1 MAYNPQKFSGTATRD
16 TDDAARSAA
25 LQQAQD
31 AAYTTLGG
39 NISFGF
45 TEYVVRIIGD
55 VAPYQ
60 YQATA
65 TVSASVN
72 ETTSTPV
79 TAEEQNNIATA
90 NAPTDAATSTNS
102 TTPVLASGTT
112 APTSTPVTGAD
123 ATYSA
128 TPIRDEGT
136 IVVTASPDQMQ
147 QPIGN
152 PLHEYDSYTYGLSLH
167 LLNIGDFNNLVD
179 NPSQQYTPV
188 TGTPYGPVGTVLVA
202 SAGRYQN
209 FGRNPAFVED
219 FYFDNFKMSSY
230 INTTSRN
237 KNSNLIECSFTL
249 IEPSGF
255 TFINRLISAADM
267 INGTV
272 GNYIKMPY
280 LLQVDFFGHKDGII
294 SPAPIPGMSK
304 MIPISLIEMKSK
316 VTSRGTEYAIR
327 AVPFN
332 HQAFN
337 QTNAVSPA
345 DFLIN
350 AKTVSDV
357 FGSGTTDIAIANKI
371 KEQQDQQRQESDLS
385 KRLAEATSDNVREN
399 LTAQLNSLRSAVQ
412 SSGTIQVTGYT
423 DGVNSWWEDL
433 RKSGKVVS
441 VNRVNVVFDPIIG
454 SSPLFPANGP
464 ITVQQVASDSGQTNQ
479 KTTVQ
484 AQSGI
489 AKGSIDFR
497 AGVMAVPAGTSVE
510 TLIDWAVRN
519 SDYITSQVDNKKEG
533 QPLNWYRIIP
543 KIKITNYEPSTNLY
557 TIDITYY
564 VKTWKTNSKNPAG
577 PLGRV
582 PGWVK
587 EYQYLYTGQNKDIL
601 DLQIDFNMMYY
612 VQATANGNKNKYSQT
627 AKAVGDPNLARAND
641 GNPNS
646 VPEAQAAP
654 VVTQYGKLQ
663 QVPLVYVSNNVKSQ
677 GRAGA
682 RQDLAAAAG
691 DVKESLQNDA
701 RGDMINIKM
710 RIIGDPHFIKQ
721 DDIFYNQNALTTV
734 GQLTPN
740 GSLYTDS
747 GELYVYLLFR
757 FPVDYNEE
765 TGLAI
770 PANSQFN
777 RSEYSGVYKIIKV
790 DSEFS
795 KGKFEQVLELVRLP
809 IPDELLGQNNNAQ
822 QRLDSLNLLALG
834 QANPFQAVRFA
845 GPNILKAALNQV
857 DVANSAAAAMQSG
870 SNQLQTILAQ
880 AGKQI
885 VNSAVKAVTQK
896 VEAEVKTALKPA
908 ETAVKKYADDVG
920 TSLKNWWNG
929 TTPEANAKFEEDWSA
944 ATRGFENADAA
955 FESDW
960 ANATKGLTSA
970 EDDWNSLIT
979 DMETVPYDTEI
990 NFGGFDDIPDLGITV
1005 DPVAYADS
1013 LGDFAG

>member
-1 MAYNPQKFSGTATRD
+1 MANEVTGTNAG
-16 TDDAARSAA
+16 S
-25 LQQAQD
+25 
-31 AAYTTLGG
+31 
-39 NISFGF
+39 
-45 TEYVVRIIGD
+45 
-55 VAPYQ
+55 
-60 YQATA
+60 
-65 TVSASVN
+65 
-72 ETTSTPV
+72 V
-79 TAEEQNNIATA
+79 TAAEQNNIASASVPVYTA
-90 NAPTDAATSTNS
+90 ASVNS
-102 TTPVLASGTT
+102 TTPVLVGAT
-112 APTSTPVTGAD
+112 APTSKLTTGAD
-123 ATYSA
+123 STYTA
-128 TPIRDEGT
+128 TPIADLGT
-136 IVVTASPDQMQ
+136 ITVTASPDQKQ

-179 NPSQQYTPV
+179 NPEMQYNPVTYTP
-188 TGTPYGPVGTVLVA
+188 GGAVGTVLVA

-237 KNSNLIECSFTL
+237 KNSNLIECSFTI

-255 TFINRLISAADM
+255 TFINRLIAAADM
-267 INGTV
+267 INGSV

-280 LLQVDFFGHKDGII
+280 LLQIDFFGHKDGNI

-304 MIPISLIEMKSK
+304 MIPISLVEMKSR
-316 VTSRGTEYAIR
+316 VTSKGTEYAIR

-371 KEQQDQQRQESDLS
+371 KEQQDLQRQESDLS
-385 KRLAEATSDNVREN
+385 KRLAEATSDTVRES
-399 LTAQLNSLRSAVQ
+399 LSAQLNSLRSVAQ
-412 SSGTIQVTGYT
+412 TGSSIQVTGYT

-433 RKSGKVVS
+433 RKANKVVS

-454 SSPLFPANGP
+454 SSPIFPSGGP
-464 ITVQQVASDSGQTNQ
+464 VTVQQVAGDSGQTNQ
-479 KTTVQ
+479 KTAIQ
-484 AQSGI
+484 AQGGI
-489 AKGSIDFR
+489 SKGKIDFN

-519 SDYITSQVDNKKEG
+519 SDYVTSQIDQKNPG
-533 QPLNWYRIIP
+533 QPLNWYKIVP
-543 KIKITNYEPSTNLY
+543 KIKITNYEQSTNLY

-601 DLQIDFNMMYY
+601 DMQIDFNMMYY
-612 VQATANGNKNKYSQT
+612 VQATANGNKNKYNDT
-627 AKAVGDPNLARAND
+627 AKAVADPNLAKAND

-654 VVTQYGKLQ
+654 VVVQYGKLQ
-663 QVPLVYVSNNVKSQ
+663 PVPVVYSSNNVKSQ
-677 GRAGA
+677 GRAGV
-682 RQDLAAAAG
+682 RQDLAVAAG

-701 RGDMINIKM
+701 RGDMINVKLKIV
-710 RIIGDPHFIKQ
+710 GDPHFIKQ
-721 DDIFYNQNALTTV
+721 DDIFYNQNAFGAV

-777 RSEYSGVYKIIKV
+777 RSEWSGVYKIIKV
-790 DSEFS
+790 DSEFN
-795 KGKFEQVLELVRLP
+795 KGKFEQVLDLVRLP
-809 IPDELLGQNNNAQ
+809 IPDELLGQNNNVQ
-822 QRLDSLNLLALG
+822 QRLDTLNLLALG
-834 QANPFQAVRFA
+834 QANPFQAVRFT

-857 DVANSAAAAMQSG
+857 SAANSATAALQAG

-880 AGKQI
+880 AGKQV
-885 VNSAVKAVTQK
+885 VNSVVSAVSKKAQEFAQPYLDTAK
-896 VEAEVKTALKPA
+896 RGINDILGTTNPKYVEGSDQFVGPVRGNGGGMDYKGAADQTDA
-908 ETAVKKYADDVG
+908 ETAR
-920 TSLKNWWNG
+920 LLNR
-929 TTPEANAKFEEDWSA
+929 NAEFA
-944 ATRGFENADAA
+944 ADA
-955 FESDW
+955 E
-960 ANATKGLTSA
+960 
-970 EDDWNSLIT
+970 WNSLIT
-979 DMETVPYDTEI
+979 DMRNEAELNFNSEI
-990 NFGGFDDIPDLGITV
+990 NMSGFEDIPDLGITV
-1005 DPVAYADS
+1005 DPAEYAAS

>member
-1 MAYNPQKFSGTATRD
+1 MANFVVQNNGADSTVTNITTGVIVFSGPYERALSQAAELNRQSSGAYNPE
-16 TDDAARSAA
+16 
-25 LQQAQD
+25 
-31 AAYTTLGG
+31 TTV
-39 NISFGF
+39 
-45 TEYVVRIIGD
+45 T
-55 VAPYQ
+55 P
-60 YQATA
+60 
-65 TVSASVN
+65 
-72 ETTSTPV
+72 TSTPAGQV
-79 TAEEQNNIATA
+79 TAAEQNNIATA
-90 NAPTDAATSTNS
+90 SAPVYTAASVNS
-102 TTPVLASGTT
+102 TTPVLVGDT
-112 APTSTPVTGAD
+112 APVSKLTTGAD
-123 ATYSA
+123 STYTA
-128 TPIRDEGT
+128 TPIADLGT
-136 IVVTASPDQMQ
+136 ITITASPDQKQ

-179 NPSQQYTPV
+179 NPEMQYNPVTYTPS
-188 TGTPYGPVGTVLVA
+188 GAVGTVLVA

-237 KNSNLIECSFTL
+237 KNSNLIECSFTI

-267 INGTV
+267 INGSV

-280 LLQVDFFGHKDGII
+280 LLQIDFFGHKDGNI

-304 MIPISLIEMKSK
+304 MIPISLVEMKSR
-316 VTSRGTEYAIR
+316 VTSKGTEYAIR

-371 KEQQDQQRQESDLS
+371 KEQQDRQRQESDLS
-385 KRLAEATSDNVREN
+385 KRLAEATSDTVRES
-399 LTAQLNSLRSAVQ
+399 LSAQLNSLRSVTQ
-412 SSGTIQVTGYT
+412 TGSSIQVTGYT

-433 RKSGKVVS
+433 RKANKVVS

-454 SSPLFPANGP
+454 SSPIFPSGGP
-464 ITVQQVASDSGQTNQ
+464 VTVQQVAGDSGQTNQ

-484 AQSGI
+484 AQGGI
-489 AKGSIDFR
+489 SKGKIDFN

-519 SDYITSQVDNKKEG
+519 SNYITSQIDQKNPG
-533 QPLNWYRIIP
+533 QPLNWYRIVP
-543 KIKITNYEPSTNLY
+543 KIKITNYEQSTNLY

-564 VKTWKTNSKNPAG
+564 VRTWKTNSKNPAG

-601 DLQIDFNMMYY
+601 DMQIDFNMMYY
-612 VQATANGNKNKYSQT
+612 VQATANGNKNKYNDT
-627 AKAVGDPNLARAND
+627 AKAVADPNLAKAND

-654 VVTQYGKLQ
+654 VVVQYGKLQ
-663 QVPLVYVSNNVKSQ
+663 PVPVVYSSNNVKSQ
-677 GRAGA
+677 GRAGV
-682 RQDLAAAAG
+682 RQDLAVAAG

-701 RGDMINIKM
+701 RGDMINVKLKIL
-710 RIIGDPHFIKQ
+710 GDPHFIKQ
-721 DDIFYNQNALTTV
+721 DDIFYNQNAFGAV

-777 RSEYSGVYKIIKV
+777 RSEWSGVYKIIKV
-790 DSEFS
+790 DNEFN
-795 KGKFEQVLELVRLP
+795 KGKFEQVLDLVRLP
-809 IPDELLGQNNNAQ
+809 IPDELLGQNNNVQ
-822 QRLDSLNLLALG
+822 QRLDTLNLLALG
-834 QANPFQAVRFA
+834 QANPFQAVRFT

-857 DVANSAAAAMQSG
+857 SAANSATAALQAG

-880 AGKQI
+880 AGKQV
-885 VNSAVKAVTQK
+885 VNSVVSAVSKKAQEFAQPYLDTAK
-896 VEAEVKTALKPA
+896 RGINDILGTTNPKYVEGSDQFVGPVRGSGGGMDYKGSADQYDA
-908 ETAVKKYADDVG
+908 ETAR
-920 TSLKNWWNG
+920 LLNR
-929 TTPEANAKFEEDWSA
+929 NAEVA
-944 ATRGFENADAA
+944 ADA
-955 FESDW
+955 
-960 ANATKGLTSA
+960 
-970 EDDWNSLIT
+970 DWNSLIT
-979 DMETVPYDTEI
+979 DMQTESALNFNDEI
-990 NFGGFDDIPDLGITV
+990 NLSGFEDIPDLGITV
-1005 DPVAYADS
+1005 DPAEYAAS

>member
-1 MAYNPQKFSGTATRD
+1 MADEVTGTNAG
-16 TDDAARSAA
+16 S
-25 LQQAQD
+25 
-31 AAYTTLGG
+31 
-39 NISFGF
+39 
-45 TEYVVRIIGD
+45 
-55 VAPYQ
+55 
-60 YQATA
+60 
-65 TVSASVN
+65 
-72 ETTSTPV
+72 V
-79 TAEEQNNIATA
+79 TAAEQNNIATA
-90 NAPTDAATSTNS
+90 NAPTTDTANS
-102 TTPVLASGTT
+102 G
-112 APTSTPVTGAD
+112 
-123 ATYSA
+123 SA
-128 TPIRDEGT
+128 TPIVVNTNAPSGSVESLRQPNGT
-136 IVVTASPDQMQ
+136 YALEISGTGGSGTGGGSANPDSVYTASPIADTRTTTASPDIQQ
-147 QPIGN
+147 QPVDN
-152 PLHEYDSYTYGLSLH
+152 PLHDYESYTYGLSLH

-179 NPSQQYTPV
+179 NPEQQYVPV
-188 TGTPYGPVGTVLVA
+188 TKTPYGSVGTVLVA

-209 FGRNPAFVED
+209 FGRNPAFIED

-249 IEPSGF
+249 IEPAGF

-267 INGTV
+267 VNGTV

-280 LLQVDFFGHKDGII
+280 LLQIDFFGHKDGNV
-294 SPAPIPGMSK
+294 SPAPIPGMTK
-304 MIPISLIEMKSK
+304 MIPISLLEMKSK
-316 VTSRGTEYAIR
+316 VTSKGTEYAIR

-350 AKTVSDV
+350 AEKVSDV
-357 FGSGTTDIAIANKI
+357 FGSGTTDIAIASKI
-371 KEQQDQQRQESDLS
+371 KEQQDRQRQESDLL
-385 KRLAEATSDNVREN
+385 KQLQNAEIDNVQVIQD
-399 LTAQLNSLRSAVQ
+399 QLNSLRSVAQ
-412 SSGTIQVTGYT
+412 TSGTIQVTGYT

-441 VNRVNVVFDPIIG
+441 VNRVNVVFDPAIG
-454 SSPLFPANGP
+454 SAPLFPADGP
-464 ITVQQVASDSGQTNQ
+464 VTVQQVASDSGQTNQ

-484 AQSGI
+484 AQSGL
-489 AKGSIDFR
+489 AKGTINFK

-519 SDYITSQVDNKKEG
+519 SSYITSQVDRKKEG
-533 QPLNWYRIIP
+533 QPLNWYRIVP

-587 EYQYLYTGQNKDIL
+587 EYQYLYTGKNKDIL

-612 VQATANGNKNKYSQT
+612 VQTTANGNKNKYDQT
-627 AKAVGDPNLARAND
+627 AKAVGDNDLARAND

-654 VVTQYGKLQ
+654 VVVQYGKLQ
-663 QVPLVYVSNNVKSQ
+663 PVPQVYVSNNVKSL

-691 DVKESLQNDA
+691 DIKESLQNDA
-701 RGDMINIKM
+701 RGDMFNVKM

-740 GSLYTDS
+740 GSLYTDG

-777 RSEYSGVYKIIKV
+777 RSEFSGVYKIIKV
-790 DSEFS
+790 DTEFS
-795 KGKFEQVLELVRLP
+795 RGKFEQVLELARLP

-857 DVANSAAAAMQSG
+857 SAANSATAALQSG
-870 SNQLQTILAQ
+870 SSQLQTILAQ
-880 AGKQI
+880 AGKQL
-885 VNSAVKAVTQK
+885 VNSVVSSVTK
-896 VEAEVKTALKPA
+896 RVESEVKTALKPV
-908 ETAVKKYADDVG
+908 ETSIKNYANDVG
-920 TSLKNWWNG
+920 TSIKNWWNG
-929 TTPEANAKFEEDWSA
+929 TDPKQFTEGSDSFVGPVRGNGVDTGSVNAVNGSDLASDQSYFQSAQED
-944 ATRGFENADAA
+944 FD
-955 FESDW
+955 
-960 ANATKGLTSA
+960 
-970 EDDWNSLIT
+970 SLIT
-979 DMETVPYDTEI
+979 DMQNQPYDTEI
-990 NFGGFDDIPDLGITV
+990 NMSGFEDIPDLGITV
-1005 DPVAYADS
+1005 DPAAYSES